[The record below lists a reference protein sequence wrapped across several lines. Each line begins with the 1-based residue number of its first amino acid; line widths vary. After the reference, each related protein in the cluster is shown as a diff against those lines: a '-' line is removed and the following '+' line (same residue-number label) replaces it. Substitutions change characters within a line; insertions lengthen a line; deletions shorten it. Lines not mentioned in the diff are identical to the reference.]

1 MQVVLQTSDQL
12 VVHDGRWSMVLMG
25 ALFSTLG
32 GGVMWL
38 KWTHPAGWS
47 GNGPLWL
54 VYVIGAAFFLAGMA
68 LFVMSAD
75 RRYVVD
81 RAAHTVSIV
90 VQRLVHRQTTLLA
103 FKDIDDVALEESAG
117 VSNGSGN
124 SGSPTFRVVFLM
136 KDGSRVPWTPYS
148 TSARSSQETCAA
160 AARTFGGWAGAPG
173 HQLQPTTP
181 TPALI
186 SHPTATNWG
195 CLAAFLSI
203 FVAIGL
209 GLFSVQLYR
218 IVTWAPVTATVVSSD
233 VGVVTGNKGNSYKP
247 VVVYNYRYQGS
258 PYQASAVTPISIS
271 ASQSWAREVAG
282 RYRSGDVTTAY
293 VNPANPYNAY
303 LLRQVSLMPLIFV
316 LFPILFGLLFAWII
330 RTQRAQ
336 VTLAQQ
342 HLVPVVS
349 SASSL
354 SIRR

>member
-1 MQVVLQTSDQL
+1 MQVVLQTPNQL
-12 VVHDGRWSMVLMG
+12 VVHDSRWSMVLMG
-25 ALFSTLG
+25 AVFSTLG
-32 GGVMWL
+32 GGVIWL
-38 KWTHPAGWS
+38 KWTHPTGWS

-54 VYVIGAAFFLAGMA
+54 VDVIGGVFVVAGVA

-75 RRYVVD
+75 RLYIVD

-117 VSNGSGN
+117 MNNASNTR
-124 SGSPTFRVVFLM
+124 GSPTFRVVFLM

-148 TSARSSQETCAA
+148 SSARISQETCAA
-160 AARTFGGWAGAPG
+160 AARTFGGWAGTPE
-173 HQLQPTTP
+173 HQVQPTTA

-186 SHPTATNWG
+186 SHPAATNWG

-209 GLFSVQLYR
+209 GMFSLQVYR
-218 IVTWAPVTATVVSSD
+218 IVSWTPVTATVVSSD
-233 VGVVTGNKGNSYKP
+233 VGVVRGNKGNSYKP

-271 ASQSWAREVAG
+271 ASQSWAREIAG
-282 RYRSGDVTTAY
+282 RYRSGDVTKAY

-303 LLRQVSLMPLIFV
+303 LLRQVSLIPLVFV
-316 LFPILFGLLFAWII
+316 LFPVLFAMLFAWIL

-336 VTLAQQ
+336 VALAQQ
-342 HLVPVVS
+342 HLVPVVNSVS
-349 SASSL
+349 SISV
-354 SIRR
+354 RR